1 MSECAGCGRVEGCCL
16 CELLGYFPSV
26 SALHT
31 KHSNTV
37 SGRNLWDLHQPELSQ
52 TVVWLWPGCWHSGD
66 ITHRKKFFLS
76 WKPIDWA
83 LAESSFITAWSGD
96 SADNESRWHQPPGPT
111 ACVQCPGLC
120 YSLLSCERTTSMVLH
135 HPGCVLTALFQIF
148 GFDHKLEQQFSQ
160 TPNFVGGKLWR
171 HLTIRMRSNFNL

>member
-96 SADNESRWHQPPGPT
+96 SADNESRWHQPLVVPLPSAVSRSVLLFIVLWENNFNGPPPPWMCT
-111 ACVQCPGLC
+111 DCIV
-120 YSLLSCERTTSMVLH
+120 SNIW
-135 HPGCVLTALFQIF
+135 FW
-148 GFDHKLEQQFSQ
+148 SQ
-160 TPNFVGGKLWR
+160 TGATIFTDAKFCWR
-171 HLTIRMRSNFNL
+171 EVVEAFNN